1 MRKLA
6 LQEGECIMSLQETPV
21 SRHVRNASGG
31 SRHARKAN
39 SERLALQ
46 EEVHRQIASEL
57 HDSTCQHLVAAS
69 LILMQVRSAL
79 GDPLKA
85 TRHCDQL
92 DISIDRAMKEL
103 RSLTYLLH
111 PQDLFEGGL
120 RTTIEQFAEG
130 LAARTPLNIEVSISS
145 AVDGLPYEAQRALLR
160 IVQEALTNV
169 YRHAKATQVVITI
182 RTRDRKFKLE
192 VRDDG
197 QGMVAAD
204 GACRFR
210 PWAPGAGIRI
220 MRARLQEMGGQLE
233 ILSAPTT
240 LRRGTILRA
249 TFPCALA
256 RE

>member
-1 MRKLA
+1 
-6 LQEGECIMSLQETPV
+6 
-21 SRHVRNASGG
+21 
-31 SRHARKAN
+31 
-39 SERLALQ
+39 
-46 EEVHRQIASEL
+46 
-57 HDSTCQHLVAAS
+57 
-69 LILMQVRSAL
+69 
-79 GDPLKA
+79 
-85 TRHCDQL
+85 
-92 DISIDRAMKEL
+92 
-103 RSLTYLLH
+103 
-111 PQDLFEGGL
+111 
-120 RTTIEQFAEG
+120 
-130 LAARTPLNIEVSISS
+130 
-145 AVDGLPYEAQRALLR
+145 LLR

-182 RTRDRKFKLE
+182 GTRDRKFKLE